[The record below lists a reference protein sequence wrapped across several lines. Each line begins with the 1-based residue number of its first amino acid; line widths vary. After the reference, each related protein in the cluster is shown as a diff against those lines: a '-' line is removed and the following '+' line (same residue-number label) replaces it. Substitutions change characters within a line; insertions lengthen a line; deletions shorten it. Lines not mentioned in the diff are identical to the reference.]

1 MEQIQLE
8 RVLTEERFTSSE
20 ALMGVLS
27 GRRLPT
33 ALTAAAI
40 LALLC
45 SAVRAD
51 STDGGQS
58 AVWTHK
64 EFKFT
69 YQGFTT
75 KYSCDGLADKVRE
88 IVLTFGARKDL
99 KVSRWG
105 CAGSS
110 GVPDPFPGVAVKMNV
125 LVPASAATAASGEP
139 AVAAHWQSVKLR
151 LDRSSLSEAGE
162 CELVEQVKQK
172 ILPLFT
178 TRNVDYRNT
187 CVPHQL
193 TPGGTQLGADVLV
206 ADPAAAGAT
215 AAS

>member
-1 MEQIQLE
+1 
-8 RVLTEERFTSSE
+8 
-20 ALMGVLS
+20 MGVLS

-33 ALTAAAI
+33 ALMAAAI
-40 LALLC
+40 LAALC

-51 STDGGQS
+51 STDDGQS
-58 AVWTHK
+58 AVWAQK
-64 EFKFT
+64 EFNFT

-88 IVLTFGARKDL
+88 ILLTFGARKDL
-99 KVSRWG
+99 KVNRWG
-105 CAGSS
+105 CAGRG
-110 GVPDPFPGVAVKMNV
+110 GVPDPFPGVAVKMSV
-125 LVPASAATAASGEP
+125 LVPASAATASSGEP
-139 AVAAHWQSVKLR
+139 AVASHWQSVKLR
-151 LDRSSLSEAGE
+151 LDRSALSEAGE

-178 TRNVDYRNT
+178 TRNVDYRNV

-193 TPGGTQLGADVLV
+193 NPGGTQLGAEVLM

>member
-1 MEQIQLE
+1 
-8 RVLTEERFTSSE
+8 
-20 ALMGVLS
+20 MGVLS
-27 GRRLPT
+27 GRRLAIAT
-33 ALTAAAI
+33 ALMAAAI
-40 LALLC
+40 LTSVC

-51 STDGGQS
+51 STDDGQP
-58 AVWTHK
+58 AVWVQK
-64 EFKFT
+64 EFNFI

-88 IVLTFGARKDL
+88 ILITFGARSKDL
-99 KVSRWG
+99 KVNRWG
-105 CAGSS
+105 CAGRG
-110 GVPDPFPGVAVKMNV
+110 GVPDPFPGVAVKMSV
-125 LVPASAATAASGEP
+125 LVPASAATASNGEP
-139 AVAAHWQSVKLR
+139 AVASHWQSVKLR
-151 LDRSSLSEAGE
+151 LDRSALSEAGE

-178 TRNVDYRNT
+178 TRNVDYRNV

-193 TPGGTQLGADVLV
+193 NPGGTQLGAEVLM